1 MFRLDALL
9 ATVRERPEN
18 PGCRKKPR
26 IPAVRVLRA
35 VVVMGLL
42 RLGSLNGLGQSR
54 GERGWRSLIG
64 GDLPSARTLGR
75 VIGALDGEGVRGIL
89 REVYSRRKRNKS
101 LPAFFGGWTGLIL
114 DGHESSASFLR
125 CCPDCLSRTV
135 RTARGERTQHY
146 HRLVAATLLCGGE
159 RLPLDGEMQR
169 PGEDEV
175 ACAIRLLER
184 ILRRYPRAFDVVVA
198 DGLYLRADFFNFVTR
213 HGQEVI
219 AVLKDERRD
228 LMKDARALFDGPP
241 QAILRR
247 GKTVCECWDIEG
259 FRSWENID
267 RPVRVV
273 RSLERSTVRRQRDG
287 QEQQNVA
294 EWIWGASIP
303 QARLRTEG
311 ILRFGH
317 GRWAIENEGGFNT
330 LVNDWHAD
338 HVYKHTLNAILIF
351 WLVTLLVFNLFY
363 AFINRNLKP
372 ARRIGHTAKYWAEQ
386 IAADFRRVIGSVR
399 CFAPP

>member
-1 MFRLDALL
+1 
-9 ATVRERPEN
+9 
-18 PGCRKKPR
+18 
-26 IPAVRVLRA
+26 
-35 VVVMGLL
+35 MGLL
-42 RLGSLNGLGQSR
+42 RLGSLHGLGQSR
-54 GERGWRSLIG
+54 RERGWPSLIG
-64 GDLPSARTLGR
+64 GGLPSARTIGR
-75 VIGALDGEGVRGIL
+75 VMDALDVQDVRGVL
-89 REVYSRRKRNKS
+89 RAVYSCRKRNKS

-114 DGHESSASFLR
+114 DGHESSSSFLR
-125 CCPDCLSRTV
+125 CCPDCLRRTIH
-135 RTARGERTQHY
+135 TAKGQRVQYY

-184 ILRRYPRAFDVVVA
+184 VLRQYPRAFDLVVA

-213 HGQEVI
+213 RGKHAI

-228 LMKDARALFDGPP
+228 LMKDARALFDGAPP
-241 QAILRR
+241 AILWR
-247 GKTVCECWDIEG
+247 GRTRCECWDIEG
-259 FRSWENID
+259 FASWENID

-287 QEQQNVA
+287 QPEQRVS
-294 EWIWGASIP
+294 EWIWGTSIP
-303 QARLRTEG
+303 KTRLRTEG

-317 GRWAIENEGGFNT
+317 GRWAIENEGGFNA

-338 HVYKHTLNAILIF
+338 HVYKHTLNAILAF
-351 WLVTLLVFNLFY
+351 WLVTMLVFNLFY

-372 ARRIGHTAKYWAEQ
+372 VRRAGHTAKYWAER
-386 IAADFRRVIGSVR
+386 IAADFRQAIGFVR
-399 CFAPP
+399 CLAPP